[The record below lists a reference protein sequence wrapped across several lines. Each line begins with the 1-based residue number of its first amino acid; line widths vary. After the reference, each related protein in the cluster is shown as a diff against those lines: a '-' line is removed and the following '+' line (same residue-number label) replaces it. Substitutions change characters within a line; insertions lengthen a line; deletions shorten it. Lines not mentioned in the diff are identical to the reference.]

1 MSFAYEEC
9 EAKSKHEMLW
19 KQREAKMRDDE
30 EFDEIVVRA
39 ESHRGEVSSVE
50 SAADG
55 FGRAVVRLNK
65 I

>member
-1 MSFAYEEC
+1 MRGEIETRDVV
-9 EAKSKHEMLW
+9 EAKRGK
-19 KQREAKMRDDE
+19 DE
-30 EFDEIVVRA
+30 RRRGVDEIVVRA